1 MARIVLTSEFPSEE
15 ALFYIAAHTLT
26 LPEIIISG
34 DQLRLFGAD
43 QLRMTFTG
51 SGLATGGQSGEP
63 LNIVGGQ
70 ITGLAA
76 KLSGQTI
83 ATVTN
88 WDVSAVALY
97 TAIASVNVQT
107 VWDLMFD
114 GNDTVIGSSRA
125 DIVDGRN
132 GSDRL
137 NGRHGNDVLRGSL
150 GNDTLMGGKGAD
162 ELIGGE
168 GRDVLYGGAG
178 VDKIFTSMIGAS
190 NRDFVRDFAS
200 GTDEFILSFGS
211 AFPGLPE
218 GQLDASAFRNGSEAR
233 DANDRIIYERSSGR
247 VFFDVDGEG
256 GADKVIFAQ
265 VSAGLRLSAADFWVL
280 D

>member
-1 MARIVLTSEFPSEE
+1 MARIVLTSDFPSEE
-15 ALFYIAAHTLT
+15 ALFYIAARVIT

-34 DQLRLFGAD
+34 DELRLFGAD
-43 QLRMTFTG
+43 QLRLTFTG
-51 SGLATGGQSGEP
+51 SGLATGGQNGDP

-70 ITGLAA
+70 ITGLVT
-76 KLSGQTI
+76 KLAGQTI

-88 WDVSAVALY
+88 LNVSAVALSA
-97 TAIASVNVQT
+97 AIEAVNVQT
-107 VWDLMFD
+107 VWDLMFE

-125 DIVDGRN
+125 DRVDGRN

-137 NGRHGNDVLRGSL
+137 DGRQGNDELKGNW
-150 GNDTLMGGKGAD
+150 GNDTLIGGKGAD

-168 GRDVLYGGAG
+168 GRDDLYGGAG
-178 VDKIFTSMIGAS
+178 IDKIFTSLIGAAD
-190 NRDFVRDFAS
+190 RDFVRDFVS

-211 AFPGLPE
+211 SFPGLPE
-218 GQLDASAFRNGSEAR
+218 GQLAASAFRNGSEAQ

-265 VSAGLRLSAADFWVL
+265 VTAGLRLAASDFWVL